1 MFKKLRSR
9 FVIITMTITTIVLV
23 IAFSAIYFIA
33 AEAAN
38 QRHPKHDNL
47 QIVYTE
53 DISHLIED
61 RITLERRE
69 SLASLFMALLTTGLF
84 VEAIALIA
92 AIYFSEQSVRPVQKA
107 YNAQKT
113 FIANASHEIK
123 TPLAAIQA
131 NLEAADIKGNHW
143 IDNIQSEVED
153 LTALNN
159 QLLTLARLE
168 GEFTPKK
175 DYSTINLLD
184 YTNQLLTPIRPRLE
198 QKQIE
203 LSIDSSQLSKPKAS
217 LPRADLKQILNI
229 LLDNAIKYCDQ
240 KIIITLENNSITVAN
255 DGATISAKN
264 LPHIFD
270 RFYQTDKSKNGVGLG
285 LAIAKQVAD
294 QNHWHLS
301 ATSDHKLT
309 TFNLKW

>member
-33 AEAAN
+33 AEAAK
-38 QRHPKHDNL
+38 QRHPMRDNI
-47 QIVYTE
+47 QFPYTE
-53 DISHLIED
+53 DISHFIED

-69 SLASLFMALLTTGLF
+69 SLASLFITLLATGLI
-84 VEAIALIA
+84 VEAIALVA

-168 GEFTPKK
+168 GEFAPKK
-175 DYSTINLLD
+175 DYSVINLTD
-184 YTNQLLTPIRPRLE
+184 YINQLLTPLQPRLE
-198 QKQIE
+198 QKQIK
-203 LSIDSSQLSKPKAS
+203 LSVDNSRLSRPKVN
-217 LPRADLKQILNI
+217 LPRTDFKQILNI
-229 LLDNAIKYCDQ
+229 LLDNAIKYCNQ
-240 KIIITLENNSITVAN
+240 KITLTIENNSVTVTN
-255 DGATISAKN
+255 DGATISTKN

-285 LAIAKQVAD
+285 LAIAKQVAQ
-294 QNHWHLS
+294 QNHWHLI
-301 ATSDHKLT
+301 ATSNQDST
-309 TFNLKW
+309 SFSLKW